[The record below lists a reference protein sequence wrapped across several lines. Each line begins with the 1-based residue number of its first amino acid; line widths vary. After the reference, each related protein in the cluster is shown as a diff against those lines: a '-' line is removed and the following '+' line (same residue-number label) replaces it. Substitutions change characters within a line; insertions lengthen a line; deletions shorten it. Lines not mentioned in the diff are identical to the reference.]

1 MIIVRQCCFAVRD
14 HSLYWNGRNQGS
26 VHHVRYLAMVVVREQ
41 PGYVNLTV
49 TFDEQK
55 LRVIFP
61 QYTAK
66 LGP

>member
-1 MIIVRQCCFAVRD
+1 M
-14 HSLYWNGRNQGS
+14 
-26 VHHVRYLAMVVVREQ
+26 HHVRYLAMVVVREQ